1 MRSSGLRLHLPLAVL
16 AAGLAICVWL
26 LPVLLGGGYPPEM
39 PTVLL
44 SKNYAETGLFQTTD
58 DQGRVLGP
66 QMLKT
71 DGITTTIDGR
81 LSAVLYSRIGPAI
94 GWDNWF
100 GWSVVSAVLMAG
112 ALLFFWLFTYKLF
125 DVRTAWVS
133 SLLLALMPMTWRMA
147 VTLSSY
153 QTAFLFLFA
162 ALAAYVWI
170 RDRKPVLALIIS
182 AILFGLS
189 IASKDV
195 FITFLPWLVLFVLW
209 EQRKRWKRA
218 LGLLVLFLAISGVI
232 YTLPYIG
239 DIQREGYPL
248 NQNLARL
255 WPVASPAQESVRDGN
270 YLHLYPDPYTY
281 FQDKADFDAAYLAG
295 LKDKSLIERL
305 QEWKLRVNFGLE
317 AGGIVGFLL
326 SGFWILLN
334 NIPSFFQQ
342 ALIGSVALWLF
353 IIPGGLEIRKKKP
366 RLFLA
371 LGGLIVVTYLII
383 NIVLHYEREHLMDFA
398 WILALAGGVGIV
410 LVSDVIAKAWKM
422 RSLTVI
428 ALLSLVLGF
437 QMLQANRFEFARM
450 YAKAPLPVIEAQ
462 GQVISSL
469 ADSAVIAV
477 PFGLGEMETLAL
489 AGERTVVRFHPET
502 IVKLA
507 QERKIAEAFSQ
518 YGVTHVLG
526 YDQESLGLIQSQSR
540 IPVLTVADAGERAV
554 SPFLNYLLTI
564 FR

>member
-1 MRSSGLRLHLPLAVL
+1 M
-16 AAGLAICVWL
+16 
-26 LPVLLGGGYPPEM
+26 PVLLAGGHSPEM

-58 DQGRVLGP
+58 ATGRVLGSE
-66 QMLKT
+66 MIRT
-71 DGITTTIDGR
+71 SGITTTIDGR
-81 LSAVLYSRIGPAI
+81 LSAVLYSFIGPSI

-100 GWSVVSAVLMAG
+100 GWSIVSALLMAG
-112 ALLFFWLFTYKLF
+112 ALLFFWLFVYKLF
-125 DVRTAWVS
+125 DARTAWIS
-133 SLLLALMPMTWRMA
+133 SVILALMPMTWRMA

-170 RDRKPVLALIIS
+170 RDRKPVLAVIVAALF
-182 AILFGLS
+182 FGLS

-195 FITFLPWLVLFVLW
+195 FLTFLPWTVGYLLW
-209 EQRKRWKRA
+209 EQRRHWKRA
-218 LGLLVLFLAISGVI
+218 GTLIILFLAVSGVV
-232 YTLPYIG
+232 YVLPYIG

-255 WPVASPAQESVRDGN
+255 WPVKSPAQESVRDGN

-281 FQDKADFDAAYLAG
+281 F
-295 LKDKSLIERL
+295 KDKERFDTEYLTGLGEMTMIEYL
-305 QEWKLRVNFGLE
+305 QSWKLRVNFGLE
-317 AGGIVGFLL
+317 AGGIVGFFL

-334 NIPSFFQQ
+334 NIPSFFMQ

-353 IIPGGLEIRKKKP
+353 IVPGAMDIRKKKP

-371 LGGLIVVTYLII
+371 LGGLIVATYLII

-398 WILALAGGVGIV
+398 WILALAGGAGIALIGDALSKVWKVSSTAIISV
-410 LVSDVIAKAWKM
+410 LV
-422 RSLTVI
+422 
-428 ALLSLVLGF
+428 LVLGF

-450 YAKAPLPVIEAQ
+450 YAKAPLPVINAQAQALEATPTN
-462 GQVISSL
+462 
-469 ADSAVIAV
+469 AVIAV
-477 PFGLGEMETLAL
+477 PFGLGEMETLVL

-502 IVKLA
+502 VTRLID
-507 QERKIAEAFSQ
+507 ERKLNDAFGG
-518 YGVTHVLG
+518 YGITHVLG
-526 YDQESLGLIQSQSR
+526 YDEATTTAITSQSR
-540 IPVLTVADAGERAV
+540 VSVIEVSDVDAPEV